1 MKLKRSLN
9 FYLVLLISIIL
20 LNSCREEPLQENSNH
35 TAIVSEALV
44 KDGRLYFPN
53 KESLQS
59 TYNDLKKRKPQEIE
73 QFVKEKKIEP
83 LRPVITEE
91 NEKEVM
97 TLMKARIASVNKLFS
112 NAIAGTN
119 NKIPNSLTD
128 EDVYNDLDDMEEIVG
143 DDAYSA
149 MLNSKAEIQVAD
161 NVYKYTDVGL
171 FITPA
176 ENYAQLET
184 YLEVRNISPNLL
196 QPTPQYIAESFIKD
210 KPVNEITPL
219 GNGIGYFIANNPLEL
234 VDEGQGGVYIPPIQA
249 PLPVVEPSID
259 EIVRNIKIG
268 EIRQPKLGNIFGKTW
283 VTEDKY
289 ESRRRVKVKF
299 YSQNLFLV
307 YAIGCKVK
315 HQYKGWTG
323 LWRKENAEKL
333 GMGVNSITW
342 SFKHAYQVAY
352 NPTNLPKTSFYMN
365 GRHYVGLNDYYNETY
380 MAAKL
385 MPKLPFDKHIQ
396 VLVEYVIPKDVVS
409 EEELRKIFYNYI
421 WNQAK
426 KIWDKQNSNKLER
439 VAVVVDTK
447 LTTYIQYFDFSN
459 VQDNQDVMEK
469 IFDFG
474 VAIPKFTYTFGGV
487 NSGGV
492 LNISSWT
499 FDFRK
504 PDAVGVNMYGIA
516 KKNGKWHG
524 AKLIYGKQE

>member
-20 LNSCREEPLQENSNH
+20 LNSCREEPLQENRNH
-35 TAIVSEALV
+35 TGIVSEALV

-219 GNGIGYFIANNPLEL
+219 GNDIGYFIANNPLEL

-342 SFKHAYQVAY
+342 VFDHPFNNFRQNGVPREQYFFENKMF
-352 NPTNLPKTSFYMN
+352 TS
-365 GRHYVGLNDYYNETY
+365 LNNYYNY
-380 MAAKL
+380 VDRGPAR
-385 MPKLPFDKHIQ
+385 MPRLPFENKIDGVIQ
-396 VLVEYVIPKDVVS
+396 IVTEYTSLS
-409 EEELRKIFYNYI
+409 EEQLRKIFYEQV
-421 WNQAK
+421 WKVVK
-426 KIWDKQNSNKLER
+426 KIGKDYNKKYNK
-439 VAVVVDTK
+439 VVVILDSYSA
-447 LTTYIQYFDFSN
+447 LYVQYYDFSK
-459 VQDNQDVMEK
+459 VKDNEDVIEN
-469 IFDFG
+469 IFDWG
-474 VAIPKFTYTFGGV
+474 AVTPQFTYNFGGV
-487 NSGGV
+487 VGNGV
-492 LNISSWT
+492 SITSYK
-499 FDFRK
+499 FDFK
-504 PDAVGVNMYGIA
+504 NPTATTINMYGIA

-524 AKLIYGKQE
+524 AKLIVER